1 MYSKHHAAISFVVA
15 GVLAVLLPP
24 VTLLGT
30 PIPTPAVVA
39 YGTAAGVCIDF
50 DHFLIARLKTGR
62 WDALRFCL
70 THPRATITDQSE
82 IFDPGDVGVLSRL
95 LSHVVIAGVVVPAL
109 ALASVSLAVV
119 TAGVL
124 YAHLL
129 ADLVWD
135 RHLLESHADAA
146 DSIDELVRTIG

>member
-1 MYSKHHAAISFVVA
+1 M
-15 GVLAVLLPP
+15 
-24 VTLLGT
+24 
-30 PIPTPAVVA
+30 
-39 YGTAAGVCIDF
+39 
-50 DHFLIARLKTGR
+50 
-62 WDALRFCL
+62 
-70 THPRATITDQSE
+70 
-82 IFDPGDVGVLSRL
+82 
-95 LSHVVIAGVVVPAL
+95 SHVVIAGVVVPAL